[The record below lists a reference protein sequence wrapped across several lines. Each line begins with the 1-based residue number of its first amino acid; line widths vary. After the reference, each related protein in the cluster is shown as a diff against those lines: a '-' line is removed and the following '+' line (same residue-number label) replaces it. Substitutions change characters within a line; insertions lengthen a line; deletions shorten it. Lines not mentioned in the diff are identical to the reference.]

1 MPTPVTI
8 RPATPAD
15 IPTIAT
21 LADVIWRQHYPA
33 IISMA
38 QIDYMLAQ
46 RYNPAALQHQ
56 ISGPDQWLD
65 LALADE
71 QVVGF
76 TQYYRNGPGEM
87 KLDKLY
93 LLPDLHGQG
102 LGSQLLQHVVAQA
115 QARQCTTLIL
125 AVNKH
130 NAKAIAAYTRNGFS
144 VRDSVTVDIG
154 QGYLMDDF
162 VMVKNI
168 G

>member
-21 LADVIWRQHYPA
+21 LADIIWRQHYPA

-46 RYNPAALQHQ
+46 RYNPTALLHQ

-65 LALADE
+65 LALAGE
-71 QVVGF
+71 QVIGF
-76 TQYYRNGPGEM
+76 TQYYCNAPGEM

-102 LGSQLLQHVVAQA
+102 LGSQLLRHVVAQA
-115 QARQCTTLIL
+115 QARQCTTLVL

-130 NAKAIAAYTRNGFS
+130 NAKAIAAYTRNGFT

-154 QGYLMDDF
+154 HGYLMDDF
-162 VMVKNI
+162 IMVKNI